1 MRLQTELNSD
11 TAQPEDRFEATTVV
25 DLYEGNGV
33 LIPAGSML
41 RGVVSTVNKATR
53 TDRKGSLTVA
63 FDQLTVRGRDLS
75 DARDRDPGARER
87 RHQG

>member
-1 MRLQTELNSD
+1 MRLQSELNSD

-25 DLYEGNGV
+25 DLYEGNRV
-33 LIPAGSML
+33 LIPAGSVL

-63 FDQLTVRGRDLS
+63 FDQLTVRGRTIRC
-75 DARDRDPGARER
+75 AGP
-87 RHQG
+87 